1 MTGTV
6 VPLQLK
12 GDRASALT
20 RIDVAAIERLA
31 EGRAATL
38 SAARLDAILAH
49 LNGHRADLVAV
60 IAELRTRPSSGDARI
75 DAVNATLRVEAS
87 KGLAQIDLFI
97 GQAETCA
104 GAAKSGD
111 LPT

>member
-1 MTGTV
+1 MTGIV
-6 VPLQLK
+6 VPMQP
-12 GDRASALT
+12 GGNEAFSLT
-20 RIDVAAIERLA
+20 RIDVVAIELLA

-60 IAELRTRPSSGDARI
+60 IAELRSRPSSGDARI
-75 DAVNATLRVEAS
+75 DALNANLSVEAS

-97 GQAETCA
+97 GQAEICA
-104 GAAKSGD
+104 GAARSDD

>member
-60 IAELRTRPSSGDARI
+60 IAELRTRPSSGDDRI
-75 DAVNATLRVEAS
+75 DAVNATLSVEAS

-97 GQAETCA
+97 GQAEICA
-104 GAAKSGD
+104 GAAGSGD

>member
-6 VPLQLK
+6 VPLQLR

-38 SAARLDAILAH
+38 SAARLDTILAH

-60 IAELRTRPSSGDARI
+60 IAELRTRPSSGDDRI
-75 DAVNATLRVEAS
+75 DAVNATLSVEAS

-97 GQAETCA
+97 GQAEICA
-104 GAAKSGD
+104 GAARSGD

>member
-75 DAVNATLRVEAS
+75 DALNADLSVEAS

-97 GQAETCA
+97 GQAEICA
-104 GAAKSGD
+104 GAAGSGD